1 MDIKGDRVATTTTL
15 GNLIRNE
22 TLKDELIPIHRLP
35 ALIPSSRRG
44 KTLAMPTIYRW
55 IESGKLK
62 TLKIAGGRY
71 VTAGD
76 LEAFLGGDEG
86 MVAPSMTGDATAGA
100 DAAGKELDLVFAHNK
115 GGAVQPA
122 K

>member
-1 MDIKGDRVATTTTL
+1 MDIKGDHVTTTTTL

-55 IESGKLK
+55 IESGRLK

-76 LEAFLGGDEG
+76 LEAFLGGDVD
-86 MVAPSMTGDATAGA
+86 MAARSVAGDATAGA
-100 DAAGKELDLVFAHNK
+100 DTAGKELDMLFLRK
-115 GGAVQPA
+115 RP
-122 K
+122 